1 MNIHQLKCFIT
12 LARTLNF
19 SEAAKQLFLTQPSIS
34 RQIKCLESEVGLRLF
49 DRSSRSV
56 SLTPAGRCF
65 YVDAQDML
73 EHMEQSLNR
82 AWNAANNYSQ
92 NLEIAYSADGPLRML
107 PEVLDE
113 YRRQAPH
120 VFPRLHICDMAEIYS
135 QLFMGRRDVV
145 FAPSNEEI
153 GEHMYFDL
161 YTTGPACIMPKNHDL
176 SGKSTVTAQDLCHY
190 PLFICHQA
198 QGFPVLRRLFHYL
211 EINHEKKLLLS
222 AESIP
227 VIYEYVRAG
236 YGLAV
241 VPPLSEQASQNLTMI
256 PFVYPE
262 VHHYGA
268 HCLPENKEA
277 VRFCQITQ
285 NIVRGQGRILL

>member
-34 RQIKCLESEVGLRLF
+34 RQIKCLENEIGLRLF

-82 AWNAANNYSQ
+82 AWNTANNYSQ
-92 NLEIAYSADGPLRML
+92 NLEIAYTADGPLRML
-107 PEVLDE
+107 PEVLKA

-135 QLFMGRRDVV
+135 QLFTGRRDVV
-145 FAPSNEEI
+145 FAPVNEEI

-161 YTTGPACIMPKNHDL
+161 YTTGPACIMPKNHEL
-176 SGKSTVTAQDLCHY
+176 AGKSSVTAEDIFRY

-211 EINHEKKLLLS
+211 EMNHERKLLLF
-222 AESIP
+222 AESLP

-236 YGLAV
+236 FGLAV
-241 VPPLSEQASQNLTMI
+241 VPPLSKQAEQNLIMI
-256 PFVYPE
+256 PFEYPE

-268 HCLPENKEA
+268 HCLQENREA
-277 VRFCQITQ
+277 VAFCQITQ
-285 NIVRGQGRILL
+285 EIVLGQGRILL

>member
-1 MNIHQLKCFIT
+1 
-12 LARTLNF
+12 
-19 SEAAKQLFLTQPSIS
+19 
-34 RQIKCLESEVGLRLF
+34 
-49 DRSSRSV
+49 
-56 SLTPAGRCF
+56 
-65 YVDAQDML
+65 
-73 EHMEQSLNR
+73 
-82 AWNAANNYSQ
+82 
-92 NLEIAYSADGPLRML
+92 
-107 PEVLDE
+107 
-113 YRRQAPH
+113 
-120 VFPRLHICDMAEIYS
+120 MAEIYS

-241 VPPLSEQASQNLTMI
+241 VPPLSGQAEQNLAMI